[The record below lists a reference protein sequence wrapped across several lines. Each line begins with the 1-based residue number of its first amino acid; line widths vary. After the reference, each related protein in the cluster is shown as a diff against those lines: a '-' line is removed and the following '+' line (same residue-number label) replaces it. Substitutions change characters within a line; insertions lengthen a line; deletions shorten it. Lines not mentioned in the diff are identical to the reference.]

1 VTLKSYNVTIKSRDS
16 SVTYYLNERSC
27 EMPKETFFNLN
38 EEKQEKVMRS
48 AISEFL
54 KHGFEKG
61 NIGDIA
67 KNAGVAK
74 GSIYQYFENKRELFL
89 YSVKWS
95 TQLMMK
101 KYSKYMVVTD
111 KDINIFDFLYENSK
125 QLWVQMRDEREV
137 IIFIQDVFLG
147 RYARLTDDSME
158 YMMKVSDEYILQ
170 LIREGK
176 KNGCI
181 RDDIDDNILSL
192 YITGVSMKIKQYMM
206 NKARTA
212 GEDIIDEPFEKHES
226 EIRAMIELIKNGMGG
241 RK

>member
-1 VTLKSYNVTIKSRDS
+1 
-16 SVTYYLNERSC
+16 
-27 EMPKETFFNLN
+27 MPKETFFNLN

-206 NKARTA
+206 NKARIA

-226 EIRAMIELIKNGMGG
+226 EIRAMIELIKDGMGG

>member
-1 VTLKSYNVTIKSRDS
+1 
-16 SVTYYLNERSC
+16 
-27 EMPKETFFNLN
+27 
-38 EEKQEKVMRS
+38 
-48 AISEFL
+48 
-54 KHGFEKG
+54 
-61 NIGDIA
+61 
-67 KNAGVAK
+67 
-74 GSIYQYFENKRELFL
+74 
-89 YSVKWS
+89 
-95 TQLMMK
+95 MMK

-206 NKARTA
+206 NKARIA

-226 EIRAMIELIKNGMGG
+226 EIRAMIELIKDGMGG

>member
-1 VTLKSYNVTIKSRDS
+1 
-16 SVTYYLNERSC
+16 
-27 EMPKETFFNLN
+27 MPKETFFNLN

-125 QLWVQMRDEREV
+125 QLWVQMREEREV

-147 RYARLTDDSME
+147 RYTRLTDDSME

-176 KNGCI
+176 KNGYI

-212 GEDIIDEPFEKHES
+212 GEDIIDEPFEEHER